1 MNTLIDPFQRK
12 IWSDKYQY
20 KDESYKE
27 FCSRLSNNIFKDEK
41 IKNKKLFDMLMDFKV
56 LFGGRINANIGVSE
70 EGLTLFNCFIE
81 SVTKNPDSLEGIL
94 DMLGKF
100 SYTLKSEGGVGFC
113 ANFFRPAKTLIRK
126 IGVGSPGSIKFLE
139 IFDKVSEVITSGSV
153 DKNDSYQGIPTKKSI
168 RKGAT
173 MVTMS
178 TVSYTHL
185 TLPTIYSV

>member
-1 MNTLIDPFQRK
+1 
-12 IWSDKYQY
+12 
-20 KDESYKE
+20 
-27 FCSRLSNNIFKDEK
+27 
-41 IKNKKLFDMLMDFKV
+41 
-56 LFGGRINANIGVSE
+56 
-70 EGLTLFNCFIE
+70 
-81 SVTKNPDSLEGIL
+81 
-94 DMLGKF
+94 MLGKF

-178 TVSYTHL
+178 INHPDIESFIVAKATPNKL
-185 TLPTIYSV
+185 TKMNMSVLISDAFMYAVQNDMDWDLWFPDINFERYDELWDGNFEKWAEKGFPVVIIKQ